1 MKQQKVK
8 KIENT
13 ALECQGWYSNAVHAI
28 PHYFTNPAFFRIIY
42 DLPHFPA
49 LFGVF
54 RI

>member
-1 MKQQKVK
+1 MEKAVK
-8 KIENT
+8 SELLLWPT
-13 ALECQGWYSNAVHAI
+13 QGRYLHAAHAI
-28 PHYFTNPAFFRIIY
+28 PHYFTNPACFRIIY